1 MKLVLGSRGED
12 VTHLQVVLNFL
23 GGSAIPLVEDGILGQ
38 KTHARLI
45 AYQKGAGLKPDGIL
59 GPLTAKA
66 LSARALARS

>member
-45 AYQKGAGLKPDGIL
+45 ARLVVANEERKDQRK
-59 GPLTAKA
+59 
-66 LSARALARS
+66 RVW